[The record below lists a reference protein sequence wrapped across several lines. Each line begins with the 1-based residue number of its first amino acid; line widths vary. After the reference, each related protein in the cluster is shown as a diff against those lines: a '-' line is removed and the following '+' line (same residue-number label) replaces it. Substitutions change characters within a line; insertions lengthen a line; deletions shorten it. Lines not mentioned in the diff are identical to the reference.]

1 MSAHFSGGGGT
12 VCIRNSRKIDGG
24 EGREHMRMNIFK
36 WLHRRKRNQEKHTN
50 CEQWIFFFPPFLATP
65 QPMESQGQRSDP
77 SHSPDP
83 SRGCSNAGSLTHCA
97 GPGIKPASQRS
108 QDAANPI
115 LNSGWFLNSGYSSEE
130 RRQSQLLVTFLWGL
144 FTFFTI
150 YISILLR
157 VFSNEHEK

>member
-1 MSAHFSGGGGT
+1 M
-12 VCIRNSRKIDGG
+12 G
-24 EGREHMRMNIFK
+24 ERAESTWEWIFLNGYIEEK
-36 WLHRRKRNQEKHTN
+36 EIKRNIQTVN
-50 CEQWIFFFPPFLATP
+50 SGFFFFSPFLASP

-144 FTFFTI
+144 FTFFKI

-157 VFSNEHEK
+157 VFSNEHEKWK